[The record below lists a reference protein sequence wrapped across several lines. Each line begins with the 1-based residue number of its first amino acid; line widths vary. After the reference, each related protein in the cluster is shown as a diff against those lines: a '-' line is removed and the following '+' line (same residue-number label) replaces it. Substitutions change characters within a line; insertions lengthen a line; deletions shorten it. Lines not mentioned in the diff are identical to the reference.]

1 MHKKTIVI
9 SDIICDAVHE
19 KGNRDTSHSTTPLCQ
34 YSDVC
39 LYSSYRQFMIDTLQS
54 S

>member
-19 KGNRDTSHSTTPLCQ
+19 KGNRDTSQSTA
-34 YSDVC
+34 SKA
-39 LYSSYRQFMIDTLQS
+39 F
-54 S
+54 